1 MLAPWMGSQACFGVL
16 PASKSGRMRLI
27 RSMGS
32 ANAMPA
38 KFCVAI
44 AVVMPMTSPLF
55 KSMSGPPELP
65 RFMAAS
71 L

>member
-1 MLAPWMGSQACFGVL
+1 MLVPWMGSQACFGVL
-16 PASKSGRMRLI
+16 PASRSGRMRLTP
-27 RSMGS
+27 SMGS

-44 AVVMPMTSPLF
+44 AVLMPMTSPFF

-65 RFMAAS
+65 VLIEAPD
-71 L
+71 